1 MSLVTHK
8 QDILGQLHDGG
19 VARPHALG
27 CSVLHKRPQEAD
39 GSNMLMVQVEGK
51 GQVARTR
58 VNSFNKAT
66 RRGSQH
72 VRTMAAQKTFAKIYL
87 VVYLR
92 A

>member
-1 MSLVTHK
+1 
-8 QDILGQLHDGG
+8 
-19 VARPHALG
+19 
-27 CSVLHKRPQEAD
+27 
-39 GSNMLMVQVEGK
+39 MLMVQVEGK